1 MVMQAINGYL
11 ENGRFTPS
19 DMISLPIRTD
29 AILVIKEQIQPSK
42 PKDHKKAWADFMDGL
57 DEVQKED
64 KELRAAWLE
73 RLDKALRLSENEELP
88 DFPRSGLMREPV
100 NLAD

>member
-1 MVMQAINGYL
+1 MQAINGYL
-11 ENGRFTPS
+11 ENGRFTPN

-29 AILVIKEQIQPSK
+29 AILVIKEQAK

-88 DFPRSGLMREPV
+88 DFPRSTFMREPV
-100 NLAD
+100 NLAE